1 MVLTEL
7 LEDLEG
13 VELTLITPQVLEQL
27 IKVLQG
33 ELPQAVDQVE
43 FQVVVVE
50 LLKLEALIVKNL
62 VEMV

>member
-1 MVLTEL
+1 VLTEL

-13 VELTLITPQVLEQL
+13 VELTLMTPQVLEQL